1 MTADQTREQHLCL
14 VLQNLEGLIMDDLYF
29 NLKDVYKTLKANE
42 LLDIKRVHG
51 GTENEDTLGDLVED
65 TFYKLFNENIGRA
78 K

>member
-1 MTADQTREQHLCL
+1 
-14 VLQNLEGLIMDDLYF
+14 MDDIYF
-29 NLKDVYKTLKANE
+29 NLTDVYKTLKANE

-65 TFYKLFNENIGRA
+65 TFYKLFNENIWRV